1 MADQFSRPDQDQ
13 DQLEGCVLNRLQNKS
28 NVKKMTREIKR
39 ENLKH
44 DKSVNTTCGDD
55 FKSMNYSNLLHIGD
69 KKHN

>member
-1 MADQFSRPDQDQ
+1 
-13 DQLEGCVLNRLQNKS
+13 VLNRLQNKS